1 MPMLL
6 RRFTGTCIFVGLDV
20 YAQPQVVRTDGEKEY
35 PKHKKQFHLR
45 AALAAKRLGKKH
57 QSQKSRLRRR
67 RAAKRRYIQLV
78 CQARGRHA
86 GYFWHHRCKAQ
97 RQRPQ
102 RLILAFPWVQPNTC
116 KYNLN
121 NTRPWQRIDLTGGGR
136 AGGTAATNQSTNQT
150 TNKSHPRQVS
160 DMTGGSGAG
169 GATARPTSQQEHNQV
184 IS

>member
-67 RAAKRRYIQLV
+67 RAAKRRYTQLV
-78 CQARGRHA
+78 C
-86 GYFWHHRCKAQ
+86 
-97 RQRPQ
+97 RPQ

-116 KYNLN
+116 KYNLD
-121 NTRPWQRIDLTGGGR
+121 NTRPWQRIDLTGGGG

-150 TNKSHPRQVS
+150 TNKSHPRQGS